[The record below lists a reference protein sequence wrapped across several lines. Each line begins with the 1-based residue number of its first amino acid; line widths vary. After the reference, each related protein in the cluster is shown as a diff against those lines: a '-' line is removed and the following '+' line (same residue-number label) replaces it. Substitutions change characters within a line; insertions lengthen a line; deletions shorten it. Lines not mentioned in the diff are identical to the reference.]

1 MCSKDYQGPK
11 SGPPLLQP
19 VLMLL
24 LCHVILPMTTSATTT
39 TTGSATTTPTTART
53 TTTAPTI
60 VSSTA
65 PSVSDFNYCGHLRLA
80 AATMMTTAG
89 HNSKGVKEGSDET
102 GPPPLLLRR

>member
-1 MCSKDYQGPK
+1 MGP
-11 SGPPLLQP
+11 GIFHALCRGTTFAAAGTDATPLP
-19 VLMLL
+19 R
-24 LCHVILPMTTSATTT
+24 HPTMTTSATTT

-65 PSVSDFNYCGHLRLA
+65 PSVTDFNYCGHLRLA

-89 HNSKGVKEGSDET
+89 HNSKGAKEGSDET
-102 GPPPLLLRR
+102 GPSPLLLRR